1 MDVDKKYLNS
11 TDNEFKEIWK
21 NKDNIQ
27 IFPVVYKLFD
37 VERQVIALVLPDH
50 MSDDYCV
57 EKYID
62 MISQMIKSEL
72 KNYAEN

>member
-11 TDNEFKEIWK
+11 TDNEFKEIWE

-50 MSDDYCV
+50 LSDDYCV
-57 EKYID
+57 DKYID
-62 MISQMIKSEL
+62 MISKMIQSEL
-72 KNYAEN
+72 KNYA